1 MNNTQQYL
9 NFKVYGL
16 DCIEEVNIIKK
27 ALSKK
32 ITEQH
37 MQFDLLSGKLS
48 INSSDISTKEIISL
62 INKSGLKAST

>member
-27 ALSKK
+27 ALGKK
-32 ITEQH
+32 IAE
-37 MQFDLLSGKLS
+37 
-48 INSSDISTKEIISL
+48 
-62 INKSGLKAST
+62 